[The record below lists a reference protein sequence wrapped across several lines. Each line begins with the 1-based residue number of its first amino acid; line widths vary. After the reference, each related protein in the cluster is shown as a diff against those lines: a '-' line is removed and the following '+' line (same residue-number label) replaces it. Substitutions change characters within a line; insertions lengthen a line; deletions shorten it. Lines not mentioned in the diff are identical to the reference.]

1 MGHNCPKYTS
11 ESDLEARD
19 MELLAPA
26 GGEEQLDYA
35 ILFGADAVYL
45 ACERYGMRARACNF
59 PLAELPRIVAK
70 AHAAGVRVHLACNV
84 LMHHEDITGLPA
96 FLEQADAAGVDA
108 LIVSDLGAASLA
120 RRYAPRAQLHVSTQA
135 SVTNLEAA
143 KVWHSLGARRIVAA
157 RELSLADLAALK
169 AGMPQ
174 GMELEAFAHGA
185 MCVAYSGRCL
195 VSDFLNGRSGLR
207 GNCAQSCRWRY
218 ALVESWNEGRYYPV
232 EEDGAASYILNADDI
247 CMLEHLDELQAAGI
261 DSIKIEGRNKKAYYV
276 ACVVNAYRQVLD
288 GAPAQQWTSELEKV
302 SHRPYS
308 TGFYYGRAHQT
319 PEELVYQ
326 RSSKWAAQVL
336 ECRELG
342 AGSWG
347 VRFKCRNKFSPSQRL
362 ELVAPGKP
370 VLPVRM
376 SELMYEPLSR
386 SNVLDERGLA
396 AWEREAGEPYAVEL
410 ADPPAETYR
419 AVIDRPASPGAII
432 RMLEE

>member
-1 MGHNCPKYTS
+1 
-11 ESDLEARD
+11 

-59 PLAELPRIVAK
+59 ALADLPRIVAK

-84 LMHHEDITGLPA
+84 LMHHEDIAELPA

-108 LIVSDLGAASLA
+108 LIVGDLGAAALA
-120 RRYAPRAQLHVSTQA
+120 RRYAPRVQLHVSTQA
-135 SVTNLEAA
+135 SVTNREAA

-169 AGMPQ
+169 EGMPA

-195 VSDFLNGRSGLR
+195 ISDFLNGRSGLR

-218 ALVESWNEGRYYPV
+218 ALVESWNEGRYYPIE
-232 EEDGAASYILNADDI
+232 EEDGASYILNADDI
-247 CMLEHLDELQAAGI
+247 CMLEHLDELRQAGV

-288 GAPAQQWTSELEKV
+288 GAPAQQWMPELEKI
-302 SHRPYS
+302 SHRPYG
-308 TGFYYGRAHQT
+308 TGFYFGRAHQT

-342 AGSWG
+342 GGRWD
-347 VRFKCRNKFSPSQRL
+347 VRFKCRNKFAPTQQL
-362 ELVAPGKP
+362 ELVAPGRP
-370 VLPVRM
+370 VQPVHM

-386 SNVLDERGLA
+386 ANVLDERGLA
-396 AWEREAGEPYAVEL
+396 GWDRAAREPFAVEL
-410 ADPPAETYR
+410 ADHPAETYH
-419 AVIDRPASPGAII
+419 AVIDHPASPGAII
-432 RMLEE
+432 RALAE

>member
-1 MGHNCPKYTS
+1 
-11 ESDLEARD
+11 

-35 ILFGADAVYL
+35 VLFGADAVYL

-59 PLAELPRIVAK
+59 ALADLPRIVAK

-84 LMHHEDITGLPA
+84 LMHHDDITELPA
-96 FLEQADAAGVDA
+96 FLEQAASAGVDA
-108 LIVSDLGAASLA
+108 LIVGDLGAASLA
-120 RRYAPRAQLHVSTQA
+120 RRYAPQAQLHVSTQA

-143 KVWHSLGARRIVAA
+143 KVWHSLGASRIVAA
-157 RELSLADLAALK
+157 RELSLTDLAALK
-169 AGMPQ
+169 AGMPD

-195 VSDFLNGRSGLR
+195 ISDFLNGRSGLR

-247 CMLEHLDELQAAGI
+247 CMLEHLDELRDAGV

-288 GAPAQQWTSELEKV
+288 GAPATQLMPELEKV

-308 TGFYYGRAHQT
+308 TGFYYGSAHQT
-319 PEELVYQ
+319 PQELVYQ
-326 RSSKWAAQVL
+326 RTSKWVAQVL
-336 ECRELG
+336 GCEPCGPGRWRV
-342 AGSWG
+342 S
-347 VRFKCRNKFSPSQRL
+347 FKCRNRFSLGDAL
-362 ELVAPGKP
+362 ELLTPRQPVRPIHMEALEFLGQPSRAQRRQGGAPEPAHARQLQVADRPSERYSA
-370 VLPVRM
+370 VVDLPVH
-376 SELMYEPLSR
+376 
-386 SNVLDERGLA
+386 
-396 AWEREAGEPYAVEL
+396 
-410 ADPPAETYR
+410 
-419 AVIDRPASPGAII
+419 PGDII
-432 RMLEE
+432 RALEC

>member
-1 MGHNCPKYTS
+1 
-11 ESDLEARD
+11 

-59 PLAELPRIVAK
+59 ALADLPRIVAK

-84 LMHHEDITGLPA
+84 LMHHEDITELPA

-108 LIVSDLGAASLA
+108 LIVGDLGAAALT
-120 RRYAPRAQLHVSTQA
+120 RRYAPRVQLHVSTQA
-135 SVTNLEAA
+135 SVTNREAA

-157 RELSLADLAALK
+157 RELSLTDLAALK
-169 AGMPQ
+169 EGMPA

-195 VSDFLNGRSGLR
+195 ISDFLNGRSGLR

-218 ALVESWNEGRYYPV
+218 ALVESWNEGRYYPIE
-232 EEDGAASYILNADDI
+232 EEDGASYILNADDI
-247 CMLEHLDELQAAGI
+247 CMLEHLDELHQAGV

-288 GAPAQQWTSELEKV
+288 GAPAQQWMPELEKV
-302 SHRPYS
+302 SHRPYG
-308 TGFYYGRAHQT
+308 TGFYFGRAYQT
-319 PEELVYQ
+319 PEALVYQ
-326 RSSKWAAQVL
+326 RSSAWVAQVL

-342 AGSWG
+342 AGRWG
-347 VRFKCRNKFSPSQRL
+347 VRFKCRNKFAPTQQL
-362 ELVAPGKP
+362 ELVAPGRP
-370 VLPVRM
+370 VQPMHM

-386 SNVLDERGLA
+386 ANVLDERGLA
-396 AWEREAGEPYAVEL
+396 GWDRAAGEPFAVEL
-410 ADPPAETYR
+410 ADHPAETYR
-419 AVIDRPASPGAII
+419 AVIDCPASPGDII
-432 RMLEE
+432 RVLAE

>member
-1 MGHNCPKYTS
+1 
-11 ESDLEARD
+11 

-59 PLAELPRIVAK
+59 ALADLPRIVAK

-84 LMHHEDITGLPA
+84 LMHHEDIAELPA

-108 LIVSDLGAASLA
+108 LIVGDLGAAALA

-135 SVTNLEAA
+135 SVTNREAA

-169 AGMPQ
+169 EGMPA

-195 VSDFLNGRSGLR
+195 ISDFLNGRSGLR

-218 ALVESWNEGRYYPV
+218 ALVESWNEGRFYPI
-232 EEDGAASYILNADDI
+232 EEENGASYILNADDI
-247 CMLEHLDELQAAGI
+247 CMLEHLDELRQAGV

-288 GAPAQQWTSELEKV
+288 GASPALFARELDTV

-308 TGFYYGRAHQT
+308 TGFYFGPAHQT
-319 PEELVYQ
+319 AGSIDYIRQWE
-326 RSSKWAAQVL
+326 WAAEVL
-336 ECRELG
+336 SCADAPGLDGLYECTLR
-342 AGSWG
+342 
-347 VRFKCRNKFSPSQRL
+347 CRNRFEPSARL
-362 ELVAPGKP
+362 ELLSPHC
-370 VLPVRM
+370 PVRPLQLG
-376 SELMYEPLSR
+376 ELVFLPSKEDEEPQP
-386 SNVLDERGLA
+386 VDLA
-396 AWEREAGEPYAVEL
+396 NRTNENYHAKSSLPMRL
-410 ADPPAETYR
+410 HD
-419 AVIDRPASPGAII
+419 II
-432 RMLEE
+432 RVER

>member
-1 MGHNCPKYTS
+1 
-11 ESDLEARD
+11 

-59 PLAELPRIVAK
+59 SLADLPRIVAK

-84 LMHHEDITGLPA
+84 LMHHEDIAELPA

-108 LIVSDLGAASLA
+108 LIVGDLGAAALA

-135 SVTNLEAA
+135 SVTNREAA

-169 AGMPQ
+169 EGMPA

-195 VSDFLNGRSGLR
+195 ISDFLNGRSGLR

-218 ALVESWNEGRYYPV
+218 ALVESWNEGRYYPIE
-232 EEDGAASYILNADDI
+232 EEDGGSYILNADDI
-247 CMLEHLDELQAAGI
+247 CMLEHLDELHQAGV

-288 GAPAQQWTSELEKV
+288 GAPAQQWMPELEKI
-302 SHRPYS
+302 SHRPYG
-308 TGFYYGRAHQT
+308 TGFYFGRAHQT
-319 PEELVYQ
+319 PEALVYQ
-326 RSSKWAAQVL
+326 RSSAWVAQVL

-342 AGSWG
+342 AGRWG
-347 VRFKCRNKFSPSQRL
+347 VRFKCRNKFAPTQQL
-362 ELVAPGKP
+362 ELVAPGRP
-370 VLPVRM
+370 VQPVHI

-386 SNVLDERGLA
+386 ANVLDERGLA
-396 AWEREAGEPYAVEL
+396 GWDRAAGEPFAVEL
-410 ADPPAETYR
+410 ADHPAETYR
-419 AVIDRPASPGAII
+419 AVIDSPASPGDII
-432 RMLEE
+432 RTLAE

>member
-1 MGHNCPKYTS
+1 M
-11 ESDLEARD
+11 
-19 MELLAPA
+19 APA

-59 PLAELPRIVAK
+59 ALADLPRIVAK

-84 LMHHEDITGLPA
+84 LMHHEDIAELPA

-108 LIVSDLGAASLA
+108 LIVGDLGAAALA

-135 SVTNLEAA
+135 SVTNREAA

-169 AGMPQ
+169 EGMPA

-195 VSDFLNGRSGLR
+195 ISDFLNGRSGLR

-218 ALVESWNEGRYYPV
+218 ALVESWNEGRYYPI
-232 EEDGAASYILNADDI
+232 EEENGASYILNADDI
-247 CMLEHLDELQAAGI
+247 CMLEHLDELRQAGV

-288 GAPAQQWTSELEKV
+288 GAPAQQWMPELEKV
-302 SHRPYS
+302 SHRPYG
-308 TGFYYGRAHQT
+308 TGFYFGRAHQT

-342 AGSWG
+342 AGRWG
-347 VRFKCRNKFSPSQRL
+347 VRFKCRNKFAPTQQL
-362 ELVAPGKP
+362 ELVAPGRP
-370 VLPVRM
+370 VLP
-376 SELMYEPLSR
+376 
-386 SNVLDERGLA
+386 
-396 AWEREAGEPYAVEL
+396 
-410 ADPPAETYR
+410 
-419 AVIDRPASPGAII
+419 
-432 RMLEE
+432 

>member
-1 MGHNCPKYTS
+1 
-11 ESDLEARD
+11 

-59 PLAELPRIVAK
+59 ALADLPRIVAK

-84 LMHHEDITGLPA
+84 LMHHEDIAELPA

-108 LIVSDLGAASLA
+108 LIVGDLGAAALA

-135 SVTNLEAA
+135 SVTNREAA

-169 AGMPQ
+169 EGMPV

-195 VSDFLNGRSGLR
+195 ISDFLNGRSGLR

-218 ALVESWNEGRYYPV
+218 ALVESWNEGRYYPIE
-232 EEDGAASYILNADDI
+232 EEDGASYILNADDI
-247 CMLEHLDELQAAGI
+247 CMLEHLDELRQAGV

-288 GAPAQQWTSELEKV
+288 GAPAQQWMPELEKI
-302 SHRPYS
+302 SHRPYG
-308 TGFYYGRAHQT
+308 TGFYFGRAHQT

-326 RSSKWAAQVL
+326 RNSAWVAQVL

-342 AGSWG
+342 AGRWG
-347 VRFKCRNKFSPSQRL
+347 VRFKCRNKFAPTQQL
-362 ELVAPGKP
+362 ELVAPGHP
-370 VLPVRM
+370 VQPVHM

-386 SNVLDERGLA
+386 ANVLDERGLA
-396 AWEREAGEPYAVEL
+396 GWDCAAGEPFAVEL
-410 ADPPAETYR
+410 ADHPAETYH
-419 AVIDRPASPGAII
+419 AVIDHPASPGAII
-432 RMLEE
+432 RALAE

>member
-1 MGHNCPKYTS
+1 
-11 ESDLEARD
+11 

-59 PLAELPRIVAK
+59 ALADLPRIVTK

-84 LMHHEDITGLPA
+84 LMHHEDIAELPA

-108 LIVSDLGAASLA
+108 LIVGDLGAAALA

-135 SVTNLEAA
+135 SVTNREAA

-169 AGMPQ
+169 EGMPA

-195 VSDFLNGRSGLR
+195 ISDFLNGRSGLR

-218 ALVESWNEGRYYPV
+218 ALVESWNEGRYYPIE
-232 EEDGAASYILNADDI
+232 EEDGGSYILNADDI
-247 CMLEHLDELQAAGI
+247 CMLEHLDELHQAGV

-288 GAPAQQWTSELEKV
+288 GAPAQQWMPELEKI
-302 SHRPYS
+302 SHRPYG
-308 TGFYYGRAHQT
+308 TGFYFGRAHQT

-326 RSSKWAAQVL
+326 RSSAWVAQVL

-342 AGSWG
+342 AGRWG
-347 VRFKCRNKFSPSQRL
+347 VRFKCRNKFAPTQQL
-362 ELVAPGKP
+362 ELVAPGRP
-370 VLPVRM
+370 VQPVHM

-386 SNVLDERGLA
+386 ANVLDERGLA
-396 AWEREAGEPYAVEL
+396 GWDRAAGEPFAVEL

-419 AVIDRPASPGAII
+419 AVIDHPASPGAII
-432 RMLEE
+432 RALAE

>member
-1 MGHNCPKYTS
+1 
-11 ESDLEARD
+11 

-35 ILFGADAVYL
+35 VLFGADAVYL

-59 PLAELPRIVAK
+59 ALADLPRIVDK

-84 LMHHEDITGLPA
+84 LMHREDIAELPA
-96 FLEQADAAGVDA
+96 FLEQAASAGVDA
-108 LIVSDLGAASLA
+108 LIVGDLGAASLA
-120 RRYAPRAQLHVSTQA
+120 RRYAPQAQLHVSTQA

-143 KVWHSLGARRIVAA
+143 KVWHSLGASRIVAA

-169 AGMPQ
+169 AGMPA

-195 VSDFLNGRSGLR
+195 ISDFLNGRSGLR

-247 CMLEHLDELQAAGI
+247 CMLEHLDELRDAGI

-288 GAPAQQWTSELEKV
+288 GAPASELMSELDKV
-302 SHRPYS
+302 SHRPFS
-308 TGFYYGRAHQT
+308 TGFYYGNAHQT
-319 PEELVYQ
+319 PAELVYQ
-326 RSSKWAAQVL
+326 RTSKWVAQVL
-336 ECRELG
+336 GCEPCGPGRWRI
-342 AGSWG
+342 S
-347 VRFKCRNKFSPSQRL
+347 FKCRNRFSLGEAL
-362 ELVAPGKP
+362 ELLTPRQPVRRIRMESLEFLGEPNRTERRRGGGGGGAPAAQLQVADRPSEP
-370 VLPVRM
+370 YSAVVDLPVH
-376 SELMYEPLSR
+376 
-386 SNVLDERGLA
+386 
-396 AWEREAGEPYAVEL
+396 
-410 ADPPAETYR
+410 
-419 AVIDRPASPGAII
+419 PGDII
-432 RMLEE
+432 RSLES

>member
-1 MGHNCPKYTS
+1 
-11 ESDLEARD
+11 

-59 PLAELPRIVAK
+59 ALADLPRIVAK

-84 LMHHEDITGLPA
+84 LMHHEDIAELPA

-108 LIVSDLGAASLA
+108 LIVGDLGAAALA

-135 SVTNLEAA
+135 SVTNREAA
-143 KVWHSLGARRIVAA
+143 KVWHSLGAHRIVAA

-169 AGMPQ
+169 EGMPA

-195 VSDFLNGRSGLR
+195 ISDFLNGRSGLR

-218 ALVESWNEGRYYPV
+218 ALVESWNEGRYYPIE
-232 EEDGAASYILNADDI
+232 EEDGGSYILNADDI
-247 CMLEHLDELQAAGI
+247 CMLEHLDELHQAGV

-288 GAPAQQWTSELEKV
+288 GAPAQQWMPELEKI
-302 SHRPYS
+302 SHRPYG
-308 TGFYYGRAHQT
+308 TGFYFGRAHQT

-326 RSSKWAAQVL
+326 RSSAWVAQVL

-342 AGSWG
+342 AGRWG
-347 VRFKCRNKFSPSQRL
+347 VRFKCRNKFAPTQQL
-362 ELVAPGKP
+362 ELVAPGRP
-370 VLPVRM
+370 VQPVHM

-386 SNVLDERGLA
+386 ANVLDERGLA
-396 AWEREAGEPYAVEL
+396 GWDRAAGEPFAVEL

-419 AVIDRPASPGAII
+419 AVIDHPASPGAII
-432 RMLEE
+432 RALAE

>member
-1 MGHNCPKYTS
+1 
-11 ESDLEARD
+11 

-59 PLAELPRIVAK
+59 ALADLPRIVAK

-84 LMHHEDITGLPA
+84 LMHHEDIAELPA

-108 LIVSDLGAASLA
+108 LIVGDLGAAALA
-120 RRYAPRAQLHVSTQA
+120 RRYAPRVQLHVSTQA
-135 SVTNLEAA
+135 SVTNREAA

-157 RELSLADLAALK
+157 RELSLSDLAALK
-169 AGMPQ
+169 EGMPA

-195 VSDFLNGRSGLR
+195 ISDFLNGRSGLR

-232 EEDGAASYILNADDI
+232 EEEDGASYILNADDI
-247 CMLEHLDELQAAGI
+247 CMLEHLDELRQAGV

-288 GAPAQQWTSELEKV
+288 GAPAQQWMPELEKI
-302 SHRPYS
+302 SHRPYG
-308 TGFYYGRAHQT
+308 TGFYFGRAHQT

-342 AGSWG
+342 GGRWD
-347 VRFKCRNKFSPSQRL
+347 VRFKCRNKFAPTQQL
-362 ELVAPGKP
+362 ELVAPGRP
-370 VLPVRM
+370 VQPVHM

-386 SNVLDERGLA
+386 ANVLDERGFA
-396 AWEREAGEPYAVEL
+396 GWDRTAGEPFAVEL
-410 ADPPAETYR
+410 ADHPAETYH
-419 AVIDRPASPGAII
+419 AVIDHPASPGAII
-432 RMLEE
+432 RALAE

>member
-1 MGHNCPKYTS
+1 
-11 ESDLEARD
+11 

-59 PLAELPRIVAK
+59 ALADLPRIVAK
-70 AHAAGVRVHLACNV
+70 AHAAGVRMHLACNV
-84 LMHHEDITGLPA
+84 LMHHEDIAELPA

-108 LIVSDLGAASLA
+108 LIVGDLGAAALA
-120 RRYAPRAQLHVSTQA
+120 RRYSPRVQLHVSTQA
-135 SVTNLEAA
+135 SVTNREAA

-169 AGMPQ
+169 EGMPA

-195 VSDFLNGRSGLR
+195 ISDFLNGRSGLR

-218 ALVESWNEGRYYPV
+218 ALVESWNEGRYYPIE
-232 EEDGAASYILNADDI
+232 EEDGASYILNADDI
-247 CMLEHLDELQAAGI
+247 CMLEHLDELRQAGV

-288 GAPAQQWTSELEKV
+288 GAPAQQWMPELEKV
-302 SHRPYS
+302 SHRPYG
-308 TGFYYGRAHQT
+308 TGFYFGRAHQT

-342 AGSWG
+342 AGRWD
-347 VRFKCRNKFSPSQRL
+347 VRFKCRNKFAPTQQL
-362 ELVAPGKP
+362 ELVSPGRP
-370 VLPVRM
+370 VQAVHM

-386 SNVLDERGLA
+386 ANVLDERGLEGWDRA
-396 AWEREAGEPYAVEL
+396 AGEPFAVEL
-410 ADPPAETYR
+410 ADHPAETYR
-419 AVIDRPASPGAII
+419 AVIDRPASPGDII
-432 RMLEE
+432 RALAE